1 MKTSHPR
8 AKAVAYEM
16 GVQICDLNPERTL
29 HEIDCS
35 EADFNEMLEMMGEP
49 SEHELKNF
57 NRKAYNSLQNEGHEE
72 KEFIDRTPSNK
83 NDY

>member
-1 MKTSHPR
+1 MQTSHPR

-16 GVQICDLNPERTL
+16 GCLICDLNPERTL

-35 EADFNEMLEMMGEP
+35 ESDFNEMLEMMGEP
-49 SEHELKNF
+49 SEHELANF
-57 NRKAYNSLQNEGHEE
+57 NRAAYNSVQNEGHAEQ
-72 KEFIDRTPSNK
+72 EFIDRTPSNK